1 MIDPQNLRLLEALL
15 FASAEP
21 LGEEALK
28 KHFPEGTELEPL
40 VEALTETYAPRGVN
54 VMRVAG
60 GLTLRT
66 APDLAPR
73 LQLERTVTRRLSR
86 AAIETLAIVAYHQ
99 PVTRAEIEEI
109 RGVVLGRGT
118 LDALMEQGW
127 IKPGKRRETPGRP
140 VTWNT
145 TEQFLLHFGLE
156 SLRDL
161 PGLEELKASGL
172 LDAKPTSLGETA
184 EAVAEPS
191 ESEVEPNE
199 FAPAPEGEGAKD
211 ARTETADED
220 APAAAGDKTA

>member
-21 LGEEALK
+21 VGEEALK
-28 KHFPEGTELEPL
+28 KHFPEGIELEPL

-54 VMRVAG
+54 VIRVAG
-60 GLTLRT
+60 GLALRT

-109 RGVVLGRGT
+109 RGVVLGKGT

-156 SLRDL
+156 GLRDL

-172 LDAKPTSLGETA
+172 LDAKPTSLGETS

-191 ESEVEPNE
+191 EAEVEPNE
-199 FAPAPEGEGAKD
+199 FAPAPDGEGVED
-211 ARTETADED
+211 ARTETAGG
-220 APAAAGDKTA
+220 APAEAGDKTA